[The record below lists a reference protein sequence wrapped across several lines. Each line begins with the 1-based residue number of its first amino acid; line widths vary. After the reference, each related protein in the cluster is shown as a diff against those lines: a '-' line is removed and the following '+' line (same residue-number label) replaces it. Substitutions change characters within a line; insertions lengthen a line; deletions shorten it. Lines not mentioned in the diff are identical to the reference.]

1 MVRMNLLPRFT
12 LAVCFGTQLLAQQPP
27 KTDMTNT
34 VAWLQSVTAELR
46 ELRRELMAD
55 RIERQ
60 EERVRRL
67 ESAYHQTSSELQ
79 TNEEVQRAQA
89 QEIAQ
94 LDRSLTDP
102 NLPPEE
108 RSELEATRVAAA
120 AEDSS
125 QRVAL
130 TRRI

>member
-1 MVRMNLLPRFT
+1 
-12 LAVCFGTQLLAQQPP
+12 
-27 KTDMTNT
+27 
-34 VAWLQSVTAELR
+34 
-46 ELRRELMAD
+46 MAD

-67 ESAYHQTSSELQ
+67 ESSYRQTSSELQ

-94 LDRSLTDP
+94 LDRNLTDP

-130 TRRI
+130 TRKITDIGEALLRERNRLNSLRAAEKSLASTRTPVTN